1 MVGRRVNVC
10 SRGLEGHMVQVSFL
24 RPIDQFSG
32 ARRILQDLKDCFQ
45 SDQYNELVISVA
57 FAKTGPLLRMASFIG
72 KWRKQRK
79 RVRAIIGIDMN
90 GTSKQALEFALASF
104 DETYITH
111 STSHSTFH
119 PKFYLFFGADE
130 AICYQGSHNLTV
142 GGTETNLEGG
152 AVIRMALPADDATFQ
167 EALSCWTSLLPDDC
181 NMTKRL
187 DRNLLDELVR
197 GAYVFDE
204 KHKPPKQ
211 SAVETSPDGS
221 SQEGVTKPSS
231 FPRTFP
237 RPPSSLPKDILSV
250 PSQAAGKKAGKKA
263 PILSV
268 VPPTAVA
275 SEALVIQI
283 VPHHN
288 GEVFLSKQ
296 AVNQQPSFFGYPF
309 TGKTV
314 PKRAGNPS
322 YPQRVPD
329 PVVNITVYD
338 RQGNNVLTKLNFNLN
353 TVLYELKSEIRITF
367 SPDLLRVID
376 NYSVMVMR
384 QTAEAHDYDIEI
396 HNPGS
401 QRYDEYLNVCNQTL
415 PSGGAAQSRR
425 MGWL

>member
-1 MVGRRVNVC
+1 
-10 SRGLEGHMVQVSFL
+10 MVQVSFL

-32 ARRILQDLKDCFQ
+32 ARRLLQELKNCLQ
-45 SDQYNELVISVA
+45 VPQYNELVMSVA
-57 FAKTGPLLRMASFIG
+57 FAKTGPLLRMASLIV
-72 KWRKQRK
+72 KWREQGK
-79 RVRAIIGIDMN
+79 RVRAIIGIDLN

-119 PKFYLFFGADE
+119 PKFYLYFGPDE
-130 AICYQGSHNLTV
+130 AICFHGSHNLTV

-152 AVIRMALPADDATFQ
+152 AIIRMNRPADDATFE
-167 EALSCWTSLLPDDC
+167 EALSCWTSLLPPVC
-181 NMTKRL
+181 PMTKRL
-187 DRNLLDELVR
+187 DQNLLDDLVR

-204 KHKPPKQ
+204 KSKPPRQ

-221 SQEGVTKPSS
+221 SQEGVSKPSP

-237 RPPSSLPKDILSV
+237 RPPSSLPEEILQGV
-250 PSQAAGKKAGKKA
+250 AITAGKKTMKKAGKKA
-263 PILSV
+263 AKKTPAPHI
-268 VPPTAVA
+268 VPSTVMA

-309 TGKTV
+309 TGRAV

-338 RQGNNVLTKLNFNLN
+338 QHGNIILTRLNFNLN
-353 TVLYELKSEIRITF
+353 TVLYELKSEVRITI
-367 SPDLLRVID
+367 SPDLLKVID

-396 HNPGS
+396 YNPGS
-401 QRYDEYLNVCNQTL
+401 QRYNEYLEVCNQTL
-415 PSGGAAQSRR
+415 PSGGATRARK